1 MPELRLANQ
10 YEPLPPQEAFRNSKA
25 FVRGYGGA
33 MGGGKSRAMCEE
45 ALDLALDCPGIPIGM
60 IRLRHNSITETTKR
74 TMMEQVLDPRLIA
87 KKRES
92 GGEDYVLLHNR
103 SKIHFLGLDDPVKL
117 FSSEFGAF
125 FFDEAHEIPE
135 ESVTK
140 LMTRLRDRAAPLTDW
155 EGDDEPLVGKV
166 CLSFNPDNPAHWL
179 YQWFLVGS
187 DPTPHGTY
195 KHKLYPTDAENP
207 IGNAEFFF
215 ARALDNIH
223 LPAGYIRSL
232 QGQPEHLRRRYL
244 EGIWEFIGGKT
255 YFDIEALQAY
265 RSLVPETLYRFDFEP
280 NETRAQA
287 KVRRRDTGNIRVF
300 EEPVEGVAY
309 AIGADCATG
318 RGADYSCAYVIRL
331 DEPKIVAEF
340 HAKIDADLYAEQL
353 HFLGRWFHSAQIAV
367 ETGGGYGEAV
377 IIPLRD
383 GKGPR
388 PPYPRLYRHVLSS
401 RPDLPVSKPYGFPMN
416 VKTRPLVLSQ
426 LEKAIREY
434 ALPGLPQQ
442 LLDESLTFVYADT
455 TPSPR
460 ALDGCNDDAVF
471 AAAIALEMYRLRGH
485 HPDRH
490 RPAERERKIPR
501 RPWQRRRRAGEAF
514 AADVEARYPKGT

>member
-1 MPELRLANQ
+1 MAKLRLASQ
-10 YEPLPPQEAFRNSKA
+10 YTPLPPQEAFRNSKA

-45 ALDLALDCPGIPIGM
+45 ALDLALENPGIPIGM

-92 GGEDYVLLHNR
+92 GGEDYVLLHNK

-140 LMTRLRDRAAPLTDW
+140 LITRLRDRAAPLTEW

-179 YQWFLVGS
+179 YQWFLVGA
-187 DPTPHGTY
+187 DVTPHGTY
-195 KHKLYPTDAENP
+195 KPELYPTDAENP

-223 LPAGYIRSL
+223 LPSGYIRSL

-255 YFDIEALQAY
+255 YFDIDALTAY
-265 RSLVPETLYRFDFEP
+265 RALVPETLYRADFVP
-280 NETRAQA
+280 NASRSEARLVKRET
-287 KVRRRDTGNIRVF
+287 GHIRVF
-300 EEPVEGVAY
+300 EEPIEGVDY
-309 AIGADCATG
+309 AIGADVATG
-318 RGADYSCAYVIRL
+318 RGQDYSCAYVVRL
-331 DEPKIVAEF
+331 DTMQFVAEF

-353 HFLGRWFHSAQIAV
+353 HFLGRWFSTAQIAI

-426 LEKAIREY
+426 LEKAIREH
-434 ALPGLPQQ
+434 ALPGLPQR

-460 ALDGCNDDAVF
+460 ALEGCNDDAVF

-490 RPAERERKIPR
+490 KPLERVHKPKRSY
-501 RPWQRRRRAGEAF
+501 PWQRRRSGDSF
-514 AADVEARYPKGT
+514 AADVEARYPKGS